1 MDKTEQKHVV
11 TERDQNIHIVSS
23 GTVKMDPAK
32 IQAIA
37 NRLEPKT
44 VKQIQQF
51 LGLCTY
57 YRRFIYKAYPSVETA
72 NI

>member
-1 MDKTEQKHVV
+1 MDKTEQEHVV
-11 TERDQNIHIVSS
+11 QDRDQNIHIVSS

-44 VKQIQQF
+44 
-51 LGLCTY
+51 
-57 YRRFIYKAYPSVETA
+57 ET
-72 NI
+72 NSTISGFVHVL